1 MSLKLSNFLTALNHL
16 CDRQITNSSEYGAE
30 FGSFSDN
37 KLDKIIVK
45 GVVVTPYVTLRALHF
60 MSEKKVNLAVSVL
73 SLPLFGSQLPLS
85 EKNFELL
92 RSLVLNDIRTVTL
105 SKNWVYS
112 IDDGISYFLKTLG
125 FKKIEKIDITLP
137 SSQSFTAITIP
148 EVNFEDFL
156 SSLNHL
162 TNNWFA
168 LQNSPKNSDFTFI
181 FSENDLSL
189 IDLQSLK
196 KEGVES
202 ILGFAYNSEKARFL
216 KQYKLNRL
224 ILPFIDFLN
233 IALRKF
239 SQVLQLEIGE
249 SVYFYSQESEH
260 LLNTKSMKDKTF

>member
-1 MSLKLSNFLTALNHL
+1 MSLTLSNFLTALNHL

-37 KLDKIIVK
+37 KLNKVNVK
-45 GVVVTPYVTLRALHF
+45 GVVVTPYATLRALHF

-73 SLPLFGSQLPLS
+73 PLPLFGSQLPLS

-92 RSLVLNDIRTVTL
+92 RSLVFNDIRTVTL
-105 SKNWVYS
+105 SKNWAYS
-112 IDDGISYFLKTLG
+112 INDGISYFLRTLG
-125 FKKIEKIDITLP
+125 FKRIEKTEITLP
-137 SSQSFTAITIP
+137 SSRSFTAITIP
-148 EVNFEDFL
+148 EVKFEDFL
-156 SSLNHL
+156 SSLSHS

-168 LQNSPKNSDFTFI
+168 LQNSPKNSEFTFI

-196 KEGVES
+196 KEGIES
-202 ILGFAYNSEKARFL
+202 ILSFAFDSEKSRFL
-216 KQYKLNRL
+216 KQCKLNHL

-260 LLNTKSMKDKTF
+260 LLNAKNVQDKTL